1 MVTEIGAYTIDSLS
15 VFLALCGI
23 GGILITI
30 YLYQFKDFPGTSY
43 LALLQFFT
51 ALWAFFYF
59 LEYSATDLQLKLFWS
74 KLSYTGIAFT
84 PIWFYLFSLRFIRQD
99 KVISRSLKIVL
110 FTIGILINV
119 IVLTNDYHH
128 LHWREAHL
136 NIENN
141 TTIYTYGPLFWF
153 MFLFFYSLLSW
164 GIFNILKLVN
174 HSSKYFKSSVWY
186 IVLACIIPI
195 IGNFMYVFKVN
206 PIPGFDWTP
215 VTFVITGSILAYI
228 NIKFDTF
235 SVIPFARNKLFDLM
249 EDAIFVI
256 DNQLKIVDTNN
267 AFIELLNTNHSEV
280 IGKKLIEVFP
290 HRKELIERINLSETM
305 IQETIITETI
315 PETKHLDV
323 RVTPLYDKKNSIK
336 GRLLVFRDITKR
348 MQFSEKLVST
358 NKELKKEIFENAKL
372 IADLDAFA
380 HTVAH
385 DLRDSIGAIA
395 ASTDLIKLDID
406 HQDYNSALETNQL
419 MGASANKTL
428 YVIRELLTMA
438 TIRQQDVILE
448 EVDMAKVI
456 VESEKRLKETIKLS
470 NATIIKPESW
480 PASMGNPFWL
490 EEVWVNYIGNA
501 IKYGDIPPIIELGA
515 EQLYAENK
523 IKFWVKDN
531 GNGLTKSDQDKLFLK
546 FSRLDTKR
554 AKGTGLGLSIVKR
567 IVEKLDGEVGVF
579 SNAVPGEGCLFYF
592 ILPAH

>member
-1 MVTEIGAYTIDSLS
+1 MGTEIGAYTIDSLS

-23 GGILITI
+23 GGMLITI
-30 YLYQFKDFPGTSY
+30 YLYQFKDFPGTGY

-51 ALWAFFYF
+51 ALWAFFYC
-59 LEYSATDLQLKLFWS
+59 LEYSATDLQLRLFWS
-74 KLSYTGIAFT
+74 KLSYIGIAFT
-84 PIWFYLFSLRFIRQD
+84 PIWFYLFSLRFIKRD
-99 KVISRSLKIVL
+99 KVISQSLKIVL
-110 FTIGILINV
+110 FTIAVLINL

-128 LHWREAHL
+128 LHWQEAHL
-136 NIENN
+136 NIEEN
-141 TTIYTYGPLFWF
+141 TTIYTYGPHFWF
-153 MFLFFYSLLSW
+153 MFLFFYGLLAW

-174 HSSKYFKSSVWY
+174 HSSRYLKSSVWY

-195 IGNFMYVFKVN
+195 IGNFMYVFKFN

-215 VTFVITGSILAYI
+215 VTFVLTGSILAYI
-228 NIKFDTF
+228 NVKYDTF

-256 DNQLKIVDTNN
+256 DNQLKIIDTNN
-267 AFIELLNTNHSEV
+267 AFIELLNTNHTEV
-280 IGKKLIEVFP
+280 IGKKVIEIFP
-290 HRKELIERINLSETM
+290 HRKELIEKINLSEEM
-305 IQETIITETI
+305 LQETIISEI
-315 PETKHLDV
+315 LPEERHYDI
-323 RVTPLYDKKNSIK
+323 RISPLYDKKNAII
-336 GRLLVFRDITKR
+336 GRLLVLRDITKR

-358 NKELKKEIFENAKL
+358 NKELKNEIFENGKL

-395 ASTDLIKLDID
+395 ASTDLIRLDIN
-406 HQDYNSALETNQL
+406 HKEYNSAIETTQ
-419 MGASANKTL
+419 MVEASANKTL
-428 YVIRELLTMA
+428 HVIRELLTMA
-438 TIRQQDVILE
+438 TIRQQDVVLE
-448 EVDMAKVI
+448 EVDMTKVI
-456 VESEKRLKETIKLS
+456 AESEKRLKETIQLS

-480 PASMGNPFWL
+480 PVSMGNPFWL

-501 IKYGDIPPIIELGA
+501 IKYGGVPPIIEIGA

-531 GNGLTKSDQDKLFLK
+531 GNGLTKSEQEKLFLK
-546 FSRLDTKR
+546 FSRLDTMR